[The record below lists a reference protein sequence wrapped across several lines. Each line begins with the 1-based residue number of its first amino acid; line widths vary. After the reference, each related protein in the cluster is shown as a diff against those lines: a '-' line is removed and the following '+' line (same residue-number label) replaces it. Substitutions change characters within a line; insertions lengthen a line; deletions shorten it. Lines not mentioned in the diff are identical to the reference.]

1 MNEKI
6 YKTMGVSGV
15 VAITTGVVVASVG
28 IICGILSIIFG
39 SRLLKKKAQIM
50 F

>member
-6 YKTMGVSGV
+6 YKAMGVSGV
-15 VAITTGVVVASVG
+15 VSIATGVVIAVVG
-28 IICGILSIIFG
+28 IICGVLSIIFG
-39 SRLLKKKAQIM
+39 SRLLKKKAQIL

>member
-6 YKTMGVSGV
+6 YKAMGVSGV
-15 VAITTGVVVASVG
+15 VAIATGVVVATVG
-28 IICGILSIIFG
+28 IICGVLSIVFG
-39 SRLLKKKAQIM
+39 SRLLKKKAQIL